1 MFVQDNVDKF
11 MRIRYPDSF
20 LTLLLIGFAF
30 AILPML
36 WAFTNANI
44 AFGDLAKES
53 EMTISQA
60 VETTRLS
67 RVLQEKSSLMERSI
81 RQYFVLKDPLLFKN
95 YEQAKIELLDTIT
108 SLIKH
113 SNNPE
118 VINKLKSLHQNST
131 ALHKSID
138 KSKNP
143 YVDDLDFL
151 DIFSHLNLQID
162 LIVTE
167 NNAAIDKA
175 SSDFTSEAKK
185 TQKNLFLQSLVLIP
199 LALLAAGII
208 TFLIARPIRR
218 MDSAINNLGKGHYE
232 APISIDGPGD
242 LRVLGQRLDWL
253 RIELKDLN
261 AQKQQF
267 LRHVSHELKTP
278 LTAIREATELLHDG
292 IGGALS
298 AQQTEI
304 IQIMRDNS
312 IRLQAMIENLLNY
325 TKIESIQTKSKLQ
338 TLDLGMLINKVL
350 DAHALT
356 ITNKKLDIALDLNIG
371 NKMFSNE
378 EKLFIILDNL
388 VSNAVNYTPGSGQ
401 IKITTNIE
409 KNWFIINISDN
420 GPGLEK
426 DDVKKIFDP
435 FYRGKAVHNG
445 LIAGSG
451 LGLTIVKDIVETL
464 DGNINLLASKQGAH
478 FSVHLPNNNSEPMEI

>member
-1 MFVQDNVDKF
+1 

-30 AILPML
+30 SILPLL

-44 AFGDLAKES
+44 AFGDLASQSES
-53 EMTISQA
+53 TISQA

-67 RVLQEKSSLMERSI
+67 RALQEKSRLMERSA
-81 RQYFVLKDPLLFKN
+81 RQYFVLKDTLLFKN
-95 YEQAKIELLDTIT
+95 YEQAKNELNDIVV

-113 SNNPE
+113 TNNPQI
-118 VINKLKSLHQNST
+118 INKLNTLKQDSST
-131 ALHKSID
+131 LHKSINN
-138 KSKNP
+138 KKNL
-143 YVDDLDFL
+143 YLNDTDFL
-151 DIFSHLNLQID
+151 DVFSELNLQID
-162 LIVTE
+162 DIIKE

-175 SSDFTSEAKK
+175 SSDFKSEAKQ

-199 LALLAAGII
+199 LALLAAAII

-218 MDSAINNLGKGHYE
+218 MDSAISNLGKGHYE
-232 APISIDGPGD
+232 SPISIDGPGD

-253 RIELKDLN
+253 RTELKDLN

-278 LTAIREATELLHDG
+278 LTAIREATELLYDG

-298 AQQTEI
+298 SQQTEI

-312 IRLQAMIENLLNY
+312 IRLQTMIENLLNY

-338 TLDLGMLINKVL
+338 TLDLGVLINKVL

-356 ITNKKLDIALDLNIG
+356 ITNKKLNVALDLNIG

-388 VSNAVNYTPGSGQ
+388 VSNAVNYTPESGL

-409 KNWFIINISDN
+409 KNWFIIDVSDN
-420 GPGLEK
+420 GPGLVKGDDEK
-426 DDVKKIFDP
+426 VFDP
-435 FYRGKAVHNG
+435 FYRGKTVHNG
-445 LIAGSG
+445 LINGSG